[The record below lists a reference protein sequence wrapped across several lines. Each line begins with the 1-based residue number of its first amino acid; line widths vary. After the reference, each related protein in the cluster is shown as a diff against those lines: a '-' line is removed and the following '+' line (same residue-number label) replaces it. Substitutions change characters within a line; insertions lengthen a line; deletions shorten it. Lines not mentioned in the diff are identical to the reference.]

1 MAHVKCHAG
10 PDANHQLPA
19 AVAHVRDEASGKWW
33 RFDDETVT
41 EMPQGPIGE
50 KGDHGG
56 GAPAAAPAS
65 KKSAAGKW
73 LCMAPAGAAKKGTEG
88 AWHLCGSATVGI
100 SSDQTI
106 QLHEEAPTTVPAAT

>member
-1 MAHVKCHAG
+1 M
-10 PDANHQLPA
+10 DDQLPA

-56 GAPAAAPAS
+56 VAPAAASAS
-65 KKSAAGKW
+65 KKNVAGQW

-88 AWHLCGSATVGI
+88 ARQFCGFAAVRA
-100 SSDQTI
+100 SSG
-106 QLHEEAPTTVPAAT
+106 

>member
-1 MAHVKCHAG
+1 MMAPVKGHHE
-10 PDANHQLPA
+10 PDVICQLPA

-56 GAPAAAPAS
+56 VAPAAASAL
-65 KKSAAGKW
+65 KKSVAGKR
-73 LCMAPAGAAKKGTEG
+73 LCMALAGAAKKGTEG
-88 AWHLCGSATVGI
+88 ARRCCGSAALGTSCG
-100 SSDQTI
+100 
-106 QLHEEAPTTVPAAT
+106 